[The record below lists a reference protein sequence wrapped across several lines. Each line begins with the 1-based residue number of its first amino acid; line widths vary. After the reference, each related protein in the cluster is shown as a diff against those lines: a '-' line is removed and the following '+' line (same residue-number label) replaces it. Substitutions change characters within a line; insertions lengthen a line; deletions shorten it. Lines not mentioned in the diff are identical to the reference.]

1 MTTVAKSM
9 VLPRRGFFY
18 NWRRH
23 RIAYAFIAPAVLIM
37 LLIHI
42 IPSVQAIYMS
52 LLDLR
57 TQNLLEYLNAPF
69 VGLKHYQSI
78 IGSLFGSGTALITN
92 LGQAFENTFW
102 YTTLVQVA
110 TLVIGTVL
118 ALLLNREFRGRGI
131 ARTLVMLPWVVP
143 TFVTGIIWNFIF
155 LQQGGLANRILV
167 NWLHLSDQPITW
179 LINENARTAFII
191 ATVWRGLPYTT
202 VTLLSGMQVIPTD
215 LYEAASIDGAS
226 SWQRFRYITLPLL
239 KPLMVVITM
248 FSVIFNFFGFG
259 AYNIG
264 VTLFGTDNLGRYVN
278 LLTINIVRQTFN
290 NQLYGYGA
298 AASVLLMLLAFV
310 YVGIWYRAFRSSL
323 RAED

>member
-1 MTTVAKSM
+1 MTTIAKPM
-9 VLPRRGFFY
+9 VLPKRSLLSR
-18 NWRRH
+18 WRRH
-23 RIAYAFIAPAVLIM
+23 RIAYAFIAPAVFIM
-37 LLIHI
+37 LIIHI
-42 IPSVQAIYMS
+42 IPSLQAIYMS
-52 LLDLR
+52 FLDLR
-57 TQNLLEYLNAPF
+57 TQNLLEYLGAPF
-69 VGLKHYQSI
+69 VGLQHYQNI
-78 IGSLFGSGTALITN
+78 IASLFGSGTPLITN
-92 LGQAFENTFW
+92 LGQSLENTFW
-102 YTTLVQVA
+102 YTAWVQTA
-110 TLVIGTVL
+110 TLVFGTVL

-131 ARTLVMLPWVVP
+131 ARTLTMLPWVVP

-167 NWLHLSDQPITW
+167 NWLHVADQPITW
-179 LINENARTAFII
+179 LINENARAAFII
-191 ATVWRGLPYTT
+191 ATVWRGLPYAT
-202 VTLLSGMQVIPTD
+202 VTLLSGMQVIPAD

-248 FSVIFNFFGFG
+248 FGVIFNFFGFG

-278 LLTINIVRQTFN
+278 LITINIVRQTFN

-310 YVGIWYRAFRSSL
+310 YVGLWYRVFRSSL
-323 RAED
+323 RTEE